1 MLLASL
7 CPNPPLFYIEEVHN
21 TQYNCY
27 LPLSYYFGANNLI
40 ELTERFNKTSCF
52 SGCQMF
58 LHKFLKLK
66 NF

>member
-7 CPNPPLFYIEEVHN
+7 CPNLLLFYIEEVHN

-40 ELTERFNKTSCF
+40 ELTERFNKT
-52 SGCQMF
+52 
-58 LHKFLKLK
+58 
-66 NF
+66 